1 MAVKAVKK
9 YGKGGRMYEKG
20 GKLSFLDKIKGKKD
34 ETVAQGAERDDRR
47 ADRKAARLERRADR
61 KAARLEKRK
70 DRVSAKAKRIGDR
83 NFKRDV
89 KSGKLKQVG
98 AGMAAGAKALT
109 SKKNK
114 SKAKKK

>member
-47 ADRKAARLERRADR
+47 ADRKAARLE
-61 KAARLEKRK
+61 KRK
-70 DRVSAKAKRIGDR
+70 DRVAAKAKRIGDR

>member
-34 ETVAQGAERDDRR
+34 ETVAQGAERDD
-47 ADRKAARLERRADR
+47 RRADR